1 MDKSEFVAEIINE
14 HADVLLIT
22 RPRRFGKTLNLS
34 MLRYFFDI
42 NEDCR
47 DIFRG
52 LKIEE
57 LPEFEHQGKY
67 PVIFL
72 TFKDLKEPSFEIFLQ
87 KMAILICDVYEEHQ
101 QIISYLKKTRL
112 EKQNIERILSG
123 EADYVL
129 LSESLKNLTRY
140 LSRAYDR
147 KPILLLDEY
156 DTPIHAGWLK
166 GYYEK
171 VIDFMR
177 GFLSGALKDNPNVFK
192 VVLTGCLRVAKESIF
207 N

>member
-42 NEDCR
+42 NEDC
-47 DIFRG
+47 
-52 LKIEE
+52 
-57 LPEFEHQGKY
+57 
-67 PVIFL
+67 
-72 TFKDLKEPSFEIFLQ
+72 
-87 KMAILICDVYEEHQ
+87 
-101 QIISYLKKTRL
+101 
-112 EKQNIERILSG
+112 
-123 EADYVL
+123 
-129 LSESLKNLTRY
+129 
-140 LSRAYDR
+140 
-147 KPILLLDEY
+147 
-156 DTPIHAGWLK
+156 
-166 GYYEK
+166 YEK

-177 GFLSGALKDNPNVFK
+177 GFLSGALKDNPNLFK